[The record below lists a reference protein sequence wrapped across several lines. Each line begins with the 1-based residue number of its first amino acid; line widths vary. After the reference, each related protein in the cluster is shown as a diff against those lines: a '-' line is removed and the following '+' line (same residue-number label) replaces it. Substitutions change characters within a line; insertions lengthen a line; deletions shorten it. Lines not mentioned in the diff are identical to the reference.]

1 LLTELIKVVE
11 NKETPCNAAFLG
23 PLCHVFVTHHEDVK
37 VLLTSP
43 DALDK
48 TYHYRYLFNETNL
61 LVVPGHVWKVHRK
74 LLNPHF
80 TSPVVHTFIPL
91 FNIKIDIL
99 VRKIRENI
107 LSNEPDIRDTVHN
120 CFLDMICATTF
131 GVDLNLQEGKH
142 TEFAEAIDNYAKMVA
157 RRFFNFY
164 LQVNWIFRWTPVGRL
179 YHKSLNVLHN
189 MTKKV
194 VKEHIKNRQNSPE
207 LTSADNS
214 SSTLMHHVVNLLED
228 GLFTQENLYDTV
240 EIMILAGF
248 ETAAVTMMNIFL
260 MLAMHP
266 DVQERCLEEILRV
279 CGQDGDVTGQD
290 IVQLHYVE
298 TVIKETLRLYPVAPT
313 IGRKPSKD
321 IQLRN
326 RIIPKGVHI
335 IIVSYLVHR
344 DPKVWGEDSNDF
356 KPDRF
361 QPENFSKIPYYS
373 YIPYSAG
380 SRNCIGPKYAM
391 LVMKIVLVKV
401 LRKYFFYTARRLK
414 MSDLKCAMYTTIKII
429 QINELRVKERLQ

>member
-1 LLTELIKVVE
+1 MCECLLLK
-11 NKETPCNAAFLG
+11 
-23 PLCHVFVTHHEDVK
+23 
-37 VLLTSP
+37 
-43 DALDK
+43 
-48 TYHYRYLFNETNL
+48 
-61 LVVPGHVWKVHRK
+61 GHVWKVHRK

-80 TSPVVHTFIPL
+80 TSPVVNTFIPL

-164 LQVNWIFRWTPVGRL
+164 LQVNWIFRWTPDGRL

-194 VKEHIKNRQNSPE
+194 VDEHIKNRQNSPE
-207 LTSADNS
+207 LTIADNS

-279 CGQDGDVTGQD
+279 CGQDGDVSGQD

-298 TVIKETLRLYPVAPT
+298 TVIKV
-313 IGRKPSKD
+313 S
-321 IQLRN
+321 N
-326 RIIPKGVHI
+326 FVKGKS
-335 IIVSYLVHR
+335 IVQVT
-344 DPKVWGEDSNDF
+344 KF
-356 KPDRF
+356 
-361 QPENFSKIPYYS
+361 
-373 YIPYSAG
+373 
-380 SRNCIGPKYAM
+380 
-391 LVMKIVLVKV
+391 
-401 LRKYFFYTARRLK
+401 
-414 MSDLKCAMYTTIKII
+414 
-429 QINELRVKERLQ
+429 